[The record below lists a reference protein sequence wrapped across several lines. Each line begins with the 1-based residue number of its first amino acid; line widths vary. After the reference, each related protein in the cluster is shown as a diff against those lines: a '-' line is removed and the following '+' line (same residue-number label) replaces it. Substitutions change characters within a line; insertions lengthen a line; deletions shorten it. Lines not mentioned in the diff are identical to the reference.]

1 MNIPELIHKAIA
13 AREFAY
19 APYSNFCV
27 GAALLTK
34 SGKIYTGCNVE
45 NAGYSATNCAERTA
59 FFKAV
64 SEGEREFAAI
74 AIVGGPRGPLRS
86 TALPAVCAVRSWPS
100 SAIRTNSSL
109 STARHRRII
118 SSSPCARC
126 CRRAASPL
134 RTRASLPNPRLKK
147 SPLNKSSAADA
158 GSFPPIHRFGKLD
171 VHKVRLHFPNLDSTK
186 NSSPS
191 ALEN

>member
-64 SEGEREFAAI
+64 SEGAREFAAI
-74 AIVGGPRGPLRS
+74 AIVRQPRRPARPADGVQLPVRRVPAGHGRVLRPGRVPGHPRQDPGGLQAVHAARDAAGGRLPR
-86 TALPAVCAVRSWPS
+86 C
-100 SAIRTNSSL
+100 
-109 STARHRRII
+109 
-118 SSSPCARC
+118 
-126 CRRAASPL
+126 
-134 RTRASLPNPRLKK
+134 
-147 SPLNKSSAADA
+147 
-158 GSFPPIHRFGKLD
+158 
-171 VHKVRLHFPNLDSTK
+171 
-186 NSSPS
+186 
-191 ALEN
+191 E

>member
-74 AIVGGPRGPLRS
+74 AIVGGPRGRL
-86 TALPAVCAVRSWPS
+86 TEYC
-100 SAIRTNSSL
+100 
-109 STARHRRII
+109 
-118 SSSPCARC
+118 SPCGV
-126 CRRAASPL
+126 CRQVMQEFCGPDFEIHMQKAGGGVF
-134 RTRASLPNPRLKK
+134 TVKLPELLP
-147 SPLNKSSAADA
+147 
-158 GSFPPIHRFGKLD
+158 FGFTK
-171 VHKVRLHFPNLDSTK
+171 DSME
-186 NSSPS
+186 
-191 ALEN
+191 A

>member
-74 AIVGGPRGPLRS
+74 AIVGGPRGPLTEFLVIHGKTPEDYKQFTLREM
-86 TALPAVCAVRSWPS
+86 LPEGGFP
-100 SAIRTNSSL
+100 
-109 STARHRRII
+109 
-118 SSSPCARC
+118 
-126 CRRAASPL
+126 AA
-134 RTRASLPNPRLKK
+134 
-147 SPLNKSSAADA
+147 NKGYFAKPQA
-158 GSFPPIHRFGKLD
+158 
-171 VHKVRLHFPNLDSTK
+171 
-186 NSSPS
+186 
-191 ALEN
+191 

>member
-64 SEGEREFAAI
+64 SEGAREFTAI
-74 AIVGGPRGPLRS
+74 AIASRDAAPWPCGACRQVLNEFAPNIRVLVTWQGGTESATLPELLPHGFGPQQL
-86 TALPAVCAVRSWPS
+86 T
-100 SAIRTNSSL
+100 
-109 STARHRRII
+109 
-118 SSSPCARC
+118 
-126 CRRAASPL
+126 
-134 RTRASLPNPRLKK
+134 
-147 SPLNKSSAADA
+147 
-158 GSFPPIHRFGKLD
+158 
-171 VHKVRLHFPNLDSTK
+171 TK
-186 NSSPS
+186 
-191 ALEN
+191 E

>member
-59 FFKAV
+59 SSRRSARA
-64 SEGEREFAAI
+64 SAS
-74 AIVGGPRGPLRS
+74 LRPS
-86 TALPAVCAVRSWPS
+86 PS
-100 SAIRTNSSL
+100 SA
-109 STARHRRII
+109 A
-118 SSSPCARC
+118 
-126 CRRAASPL
+126 RAA
-134 RTRASLPNPRLKK
+134 R
-147 SPLNKSSAADA
+147 
-158 GSFPPIHRFGKLD
+158 
-171 VHKVRLHFPNLDSTK
+171 
-186 NSSPS
+186 
-191 ALEN
+191 

>member
-74 AIVGGPRGPLRS
+74 AIVGGPRGPRTVDSAPSGGWRQVMAEVVEQHELRVKHGK
-86 TALPAVCAVRSWPS
+86 TPEDYKQFTLREMLPEGGFP
-100 SAIRTNSSL
+100 
-109 STARHRRII
+109 
-118 SSSPCARC
+118 
-126 CRRAASPL
+126 AA
-134 RTRASLPNPRLKK
+134 
-147 SPLNKSSAADA
+147 NKGFFAKPQA
-158 GSFPPIHRFGKLD
+158 
-171 VHKVRLHFPNLDSTK
+171 
-186 NSSPS
+186 
-191 ALEN
+191 

>member
-74 AIVGGPRGPLRS
+74 AIVGGPRGPLPLTSTNALTPRKLRS
-86 TALPAVCAVRSWPS
+86 FV
-100 SAIRTNSSL
+100 NS
-109 STARHRRII
+109 
-118 SSSPCARC
+118 
-126 CRRAASPL
+126 
-134 RTRASLPNPRLKK
+134 RTRNAR
-147 SPLNKSSAADA
+147 SSR
-158 GSFPPIHRFGKLD
+158 SRRVLTQLS
-171 VHKVRLHFPNLDSTK
+171 VSRQR
-186 NSSPS
+186 
-191 ALEN
+191 

>member
-64 SEGEREFAAI
+64 SEGEREFEY
-74 AIVGGPRGPLRS
+74 
-86 TALPAVCAVRSWPS
+86 C
-100 SAIRTNSSL
+100 
-109 STARHRRII
+109 
-118 SSSPCARC
+118 SPCGV
-126 CRRAASPL
+126 CRQVMAEFCDPDEFLVIHGKTPEDYKQFTLREMLPEGGFPAA
-134 RTRASLPNPRLKK
+134 
-147 SPLNKSSAADA
+147 NKGFFAKPQA
-158 GSFPPIHRFGKLD
+158 
-171 VHKVRLHFPNLDSTK
+171 
-186 NSSPS
+186 
-191 ALEN
+191 

>member
-74 AIVGGPRGPLRS
+74 AIVDGVLLSLRCVPSGHVRVLRS
-86 TALPAVCAVRSWPS
+86 G
-100 SAIRTNSSL
+100 
-109 STARHRRII
+109 RI
-118 SSSPCARC
+118 
-126 CRRAASPL
+126 
-134 RTRASLPNPRLKK
+134 PRYPRQDTGGL
-147 SPLNKSSAADA
+147 
-158 GSFPPIHRFGKLD
+158 
-171 VHKVRLHFPNLDSTK
+171 
-186 NSSPS
+186 
-191 ALEN
+191 

>member
-74 AIVGGPRGPLRS
+74 AIVGGPRGPLTEYCDPDEFLVIHGKTPEDYKQFTLREM
-86 TALPAVCAVRSWPS
+86 LPEGGFP
-100 SAIRTNSSL
+100 
-109 STARHRRII
+109 
-118 SSSPCARC
+118 
-126 CRRAASPL
+126 AA
-134 RTRASLPNPRLKK
+134 
-147 SPLNKSSAADA
+147 NKGYFAKPQA
-158 GSFPPIHRFGKLD
+158 
-171 VHKVRLHFPNLDSTK
+171 
-186 NSSPS
+186 
-191 ALEN
+191 

>member
-74 AIVGGPRGPLRS
+74 AIGGGPRGPLTEYCS
-86 TALPAVCAVRSWPS
+86 PCGVCRQVMAEFCDPDEFLV
-100 SAIRTNSSL
+100 IH
-109 STARHRRII
+109 ARRRRIT

-126 CRRAASPL
+126 CRRAASPP

-147 SPLNKSSAADA
+147 SPLNQSSAADA